1 MSLPHGWLPHTL
13 SPVAAFELRRAI
25 ICIYIYIYMCKGYRC
40 VHSGPT
46 PAACF
51 CSCLWSMRNGEQPV
65 HHAFVLVKRL
75 LSSVNR
81 VCSFARCCSRRF
93 DSSTCVL
100 WVFVAP
106 LPAQALFSSVLAKFL
121 LDFGCFARVP
131 AFAVQRRPNVSQS
144 RAAMTITVFSEIDF
158 IKRWHHK
165 YNNQVHAFANSG
177 FRASVVFFLFCV
189 VFFADKHGAVSLT

>member
-1 MSLPHGWLPHTL
+1 
-13 SPVAAFELRRAI
+13 
-25 ICIYIYIYMCKGYRC
+25 MCKGYQMCPLGAYSCRL
-40 VHSGPT
+40 
-46 PAACF
+46 F
-51 CSCLWSMRNGEQPV
+51 CSCLWCMRNGEQPV

-81 VCSFARCCSRRF
+81 VSSFARCCSRRF

-165 YNNQVHAFANSG
+165 HNNQVHAFANSG
-177 FRASVVFFLFCV
+177 FRASVVFFPFLS
-189 VFFADKHGAVSLT
+189 FFRRQTWRCFP